1 MRQSRQQQRK
11 TLGEAVAEIPKDQAE
26 YIQDYVKE
34 MNAEQRRQ
42 AEAAARKETRRAA
55 NRKKYGHEP
64 GEDIL
69 TFTWKEIMSFIKA

>member
-1 MRQSRQQQRK
+1 
-11 TLGEAVAEIPKDQAE
+11 
-26 YIQDYVKE
+26 

-64 GEDIL
+64 GEDII